1 MIDDNYN
8 FPENLKR
15 LREERNLNGT
25 HFAELL
31 NIVQQ
36 TYSNYELGIRTPSIF
51 ILMDIARILE
61 VSLDTL
67 ILRHSYAVHDED
79 MPDTVIHP
87 AKEDVSD
94 PEQRLLYYFRLL
106 SPTQQNDVID
116 YCEFK
121 QKRYCDEN
129 IQ

>member
-1 MIDDNYN
+1 MDDNYN

-25 HFAELL
+25 HFAKQL

-51 ILMDIARILE
+51 ILIEIARILE

-67 ILRHSYAVHDED
+67 VLNHSYEVRGADL
-79 MPDTVIHP
+79 PDSTIHP
-87 AKEDVSD
+87 AAEDVSD
-94 PEQRLLYYFRLL
+94 PEQRLLHYFRLL
-106 SPTQQNDVID
+106 APQQQDEIID

-121 QKRYCDEN
+121 HWRRP
-129 IQ
+129 